1 MTLLPLR
8 RRFLVT
14 LDDQVFI
21 YDQYA
26 EGVTVQ
32 ARDWIMDLVSKHLMD
47 MENVDE
53 DTVVGANP
61 TSRCEIRVQ

>member
-32 ARDWIMDLVSKHLMD
+32 ARDWIMDLVSKHL
-47 MENVDE
+47 
-53 DTVVGANP
+53 VGANP